1 MAKRRYRTKKRN
13 KQRSH
18 LTKKRRNNKRRTK
31 RRTKSKR
38 MKGGMERLRGIL
50 SGNPPEE
57 TGTLVGVSR
66 DWVPP
71 ADDAE
76 EAEAARLEAEAAER
90 DWDPEIMEQQRGE
103 LEEIISR
110 LRQEITTL
118 RDDQDAGGDKGTIKM
133 KIELKNKEI
142 KDAESELV
150 ILNKKIIEVQDEQ
163 SEGCSIM

>member
-1 MAKRRYRTKKRN
+1 
-13 KQRSH
+13 
-18 LTKKRRNNKRRTK
+18 
-31 RRTKSKR
+31 

-50 SGNPPEE
+50 SGNPPEG

-71 ADDAE
+71 ADDGE